1 MNKLLTTSLLA
12 TTVAL
17 GVEFVSTQ
25 TTFAATV
32 ISNIGIPAPGDG
44 SSAPDVTGTST
55 ISGGAGGQ
63 EKAFGFTVPG
73 GGNDWTFESAT
84 LWLVGYDGT
93 DADPDE
99 EPLITITRG
108 GANDGTNDVLGTLTP
123 NITDPINNPPG
134 NNDPYYFEFTG
145 ATPTLSAGETYY
157 LTLSND
163 SNSGFNWA
171 RSGSGGAAQVENPF
185 TSAGYLFRSAGS
197 SGAFSTS
204 SELSGIAVNATEVS
218 SSPSVP
224 EPSSLLSLGALL
236 GIGALSRK
244 RRK

>member
-32 ISNIGIPAPGDG
+32 ISNIGIPAPADG
-44 SSAPDVTGTST
+44 SDAPLAGGTTT
-55 ISGGAGGQ
+55 ISAGGQ
-63 EKAFGFTVPG
+63 EKAFGFTVPD
-73 GGNDWTFESAT
+73 GGNDWIFESAIF
-84 LWLVGYDGT
+84 WLVGYDGT
-93 DADPDE
+93 AANPDE
-99 EPLITITRG
+99 NPLVTITSG
-108 GANDGTNDVLGTLTP
+108 GANDGNNPVLGTLTA
-123 NITDPINNPPG
+123 NITDPIANPP
-134 NNDPYYFEFTG
+134 NSNDPHYFEFSG
-145 ATPTLSAGETYY
+145 DTPTLSAGETYY

-163 SNSGFNWA
+163 SASGFNWA
-171 RSGSGGAAQVENPF
+171 RSSFPGDTATSNNGF
-185 TSAGYLFRSAGS
+185 TSAGYLFRGAGTGGS
-197 SGAFSTS
+197 FNTS
-204 SELSGIAVNATEVS
+204 SEFNGIAVNATELS
-218 SSPSVP
+218 SSTSVP